1 MQKADN
7 GSSVVLVNRANYVQR
22 MKELLRDV
30 STKDNSQQ
38 KSKLIMPSLDVNS
51 LVTDLPF
58 DETIDIYVKE
68 FFKMS

>member
-51 LVTDLPF
+51 LVTDVPF
-58 DETIDIYVKE
+58 DETIDICVKE